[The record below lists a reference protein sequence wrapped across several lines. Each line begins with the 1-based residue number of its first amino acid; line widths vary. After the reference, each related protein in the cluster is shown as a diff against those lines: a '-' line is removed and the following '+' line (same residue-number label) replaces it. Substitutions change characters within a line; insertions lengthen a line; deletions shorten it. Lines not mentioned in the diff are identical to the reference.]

1 MLFKWFYN
9 SFGLFVRAIQK
20 SLSQA
25 NAQSDFV
32 YLMHQQALKETVEF
46 VSNNLGKAVMFSSR
60 EKLWDYCI
68 EKILELRAE
77 PDLTVLEFGVY
88 KGQSIN
94 VIARKLPKSRIYG
107 FDSFEGLEEDWS
119 GYLMIK
125 GAFSTDGSVPK
136 CRSNVELVKGWYTD
150 TLPKFLEK
158 STASQVHLL
167 HMDSDTFTPTIY
179 VLKSLLVMLKKGSIV
194 IFDEYFGY
202 QGWKQHEYK
211 AWEEIVST
219 NNIRYRY
226 IGYTNV
232 QVAIEI
238 L

>member
-9 SFGLFVRAIQK
+9 SFGIFVRAIQK

-68 EKILELRAE
+68 EKILKLRAE